1 MEPIE
6 PKTASRRQ
14 YSSLDIHRAAF
25 DGPPA
30 RRSIGEVDAGILS
43 RMRRTHARRRQ
54 PPGLRP
60 RQTLDKAGL
69 PPTMEIPDDA

>member
-6 PKTASRRQ
+6 PKTASRRL
-14 YSSLDIHRAAF
+14 YSSLDIHKAVF

-30 RRSIGEVDAGILS
+30 RRSIEDLDAGILS
-43 RMRRTHARRRQ
+43 HRRRTHARRRQ
-54 PPGLRP
+54 LPGLRP
-60 RQTLDKAGL
+60 RQGLDNAGL